1 MSTLMLLD
9 LGEFFFLKQQ
19 GALRSPKCP
28 KKLLAMFATD

>member
-9 LGEFFFLKQQ
+9 LGEFFLKQQ